1 MATATRS
8 RSGPSPTSS
17 RPDEPAELDDFAAFC
32 GELTL
37 ENKEPMALHAF
48 ERRMLADYF
57 AGTTETLILISKKN
71 GKTTLMA
78 ALALYHLVVTE
89 DAECVIAAASRDQA
103 QIMLRQARGFIRRSP
118 DLQRLMMVKQREI
131 TSLVDE
137 GRVRVLASD
146 EDTADG
152 VIPTLA
158 IVDELHRHKSS
169 ALYGVF
175 RDGLGPRDG
184 RMLTIST
191 AGDDEDSPLGQMRA
205 AAYALPVFE
214 REASYRY
221 ARSADGG
228 YVMHEW
234 ALEPDEDR
242 DDMEVVK
249 RANPAPWQTAKRLRE
264 RRDSPSMKPWQWA
277 RFACGVWLQGE
288 NRAIGPVEWGACAGA
303 DDAPAVG
310 AVARLGLDVGWK
322 IDTTAIV
329 AHWFDEDGVAHLS
342 PARVL
347 VPPEEQGVALRKDE
361 VLAAC
366 EEMRAEY
373 GADTI
378 VLDPE
383 NDGEVLAQD
392 LEELGFD
399 VVAHSQKPQPM
410 AQAAERFYAAIR
422 ERTVRHPRDPKLTR
436 HVLNA
441 VEKRT
446 DDGRWRFV
454 KENKQSR
461 KVIDALI
468 AAAMVH
474 NIAVEDSQLS
484 EEPLI
489 AWR

>member
-8 RSGPSPTSS
+8 RSGPGSTSS
-17 RPDEPAELDDFAAFC
+17 RPVEPAELDDFAAFC

-37 ENKEPMALHAF
+37 ENKQPMELHAF

-57 AGTTETLILISKKN
+57 AGATETLILISKKN

-118 DLQRLMMVKQREI
+118 DLQRLMAVKQREI

-205 AAYALPVFE
+205 AAYTLPVFE

-249 RANPAPWQTAKRLRE
+249 RANPAPWQTPKRLRE
-264 RRDSPSMKPWQWA
+264 RRESPSMKPWQWA

-303 DDAPAVG
+303 DEHAGRWTRSYA
-310 AVARLGLDVGWK
+310 ARLGRRL
-322 IDTTAIV
+322 
-329 AHWFDEDGVAHLS
+329 EDRHDRDRGAL
-342 PARVL
+342 ARR
-347 VPPEEQGVALRKDE
+347 GRR
-361 VLAAC
+361 
-366 EEMRAEY
+366 RA
-373 GADTI
+373 
-378 VLDPE
+378 P
-383 NDGEVLAQD
+383 
-392 LEELGFD
+392 
-399 VVAHSQKPQPM
+399 
-410 AQAAERFYAAIR
+410 
-422 ERTVRHPRDPKLTR
+422 
-436 HVLNA
+436 
-441 VEKRT
+441 
-446 DDGRWRFV
+446 
-454 KENKQSR
+454 
-461 KVIDALI
+461 
-468 AAAMVH
+468 
-474 NIAVEDSQLS
+474 
-484 EEPLI
+484 
-489 AWR
+489 